1 MFNTPQGKVHERA
14 MYRRALVYV
23 ERGLYFLHLF
33 SGTVIGLP
41 VDYSRE
47 VTISALQHYSFIPF
61 TGARTIWQY

>member
-1 MFNTPQGKVHERA
+1 M
-14 MYRRALVYV
+14 
-23 ERGLYFLHLF
+23 ERGLYFLRLF

-61 TGARTIWQY
+61 IGVRTISQY